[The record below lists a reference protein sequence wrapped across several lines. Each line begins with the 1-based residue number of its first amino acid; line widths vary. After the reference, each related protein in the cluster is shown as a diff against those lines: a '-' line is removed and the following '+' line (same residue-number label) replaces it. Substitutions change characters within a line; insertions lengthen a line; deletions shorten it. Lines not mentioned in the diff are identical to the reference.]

1 MRTRKMFA
9 QFAQVTTPR
18 TREDGE
24 TWPNDTSGRKPRT
37 TSPVRPATQ
46 ALLQT
51 GMDVG
56 EPKSAQLVAWKVT
69 MQGDAGPDRTINCGV
84 PGATETI
91 TAIILADY
99 PPPNAPA
106 HPGAQMITIHTHHHG
121 LLTITQYH
129 R

>member
-1 MRTRKMFA
+1 MQTRKTFA

-18 TREDGE
+18 TTEDGE
-24 TWPNDTSGRKPRT
+24 TWPNDISGHKPRT
-37 TSPVRPATQ
+37 TSPVWPATQ

-51 GMDVG
+51 GTDIG

-69 MQGDAGPDRTINCGV
+69 MQGDAEPDRTMNFGAL
-84 PGATETI
+84 GATETT

-99 PPPNAPA
+99 PPML
-106 HPGAQMITIHTHHHG
+106 QHT
-121 LLTITQYH
+121 QVH